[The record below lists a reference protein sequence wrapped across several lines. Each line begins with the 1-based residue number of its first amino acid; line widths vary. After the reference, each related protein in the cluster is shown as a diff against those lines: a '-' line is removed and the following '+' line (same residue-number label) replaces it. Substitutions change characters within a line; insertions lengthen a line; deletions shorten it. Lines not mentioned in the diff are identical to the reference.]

1 MPNLI
6 YLNISNNL
14 FTNLNSFVKK
24 EDDEEIFKNLWKLDI
39 SNNKVNK
46 VISMDLPNLI
56 HLEINSNDVKKIESF
71 ENC

>member
-56 HLEINSNDVKKIESF
+56 HLEINSNDIKKIERF